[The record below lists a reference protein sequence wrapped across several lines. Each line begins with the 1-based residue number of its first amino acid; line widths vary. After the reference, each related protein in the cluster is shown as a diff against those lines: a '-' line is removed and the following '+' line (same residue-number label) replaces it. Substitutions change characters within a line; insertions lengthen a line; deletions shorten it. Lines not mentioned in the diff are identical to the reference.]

1 MSELLNAVRAART
14 EDIPGIVKPLTAAER
29 KAELAELKAFRAELR
44 DWSWKRWRERNRVS
58 QALVVAGAGCL
69 TGAAATA
76 DWIGARELRENFPV
90 SHPRLLDVLGD
101 RDPRW
106 LGDLA
111 HRLAR
116 RAATAEL
123 DYRLISGLVGLS
135 GCPAPA
141 EDAYVYGWVAAT
153 PTHGLLLPALRA
165 DPGVTAMV
173 PRLFETAETPSSLG
187 WQSDTTDPH
196 HWPTALTVLA
206 EEGVLERRVLVDGAV
221 ARLLRG
227 GAPGDAVFFLNLLV
241 RLELTPDE
249 ERERLPDWT
258 GMAAD
263 GISTVAG
270 HAQAV
275 VSRLALGGG
284 LPARSLADVS
294 GALLFRPEKKLVR
307 AQLILL
313 GKVLRADPGAVGEL
327 LPVIAETFGHEDTAL
342 QERALKLVAR
352 HLPAVD
358 EEIRSDLAASAGLL
372 AVVHRTRA
380 AGIFGAE
387 AMTADAVPYEET
399 LPPVPLPVRAEPAPA
414 DVAELVAEVAALIGA
429 RGGPASFERA
439 LDGLVRH
446 AYRDRAALADA
457 LRVALD
463 GCWWLEA
470 VPEHDVDGDF
480 ARNTYGVEV
489 VAASLCERIS
499 VTSLRDAGKPAAVRQ
514 SCTHTV
520 LDGVLDARLR
530 EVAYLVRTRPLP
542 FLLATPTWETGALDP
557 DVLVERLAEYRRLGA
572 DPAPADFAQ
581 ALLRVR
587 HDGPPEAARAA
598 AALGTPEGDRL
609 AAWLTGERTAL
620 PGLTPTGEGAPRDG
634 AEFPEPDRRW
644 LGSLAEPGRR
654 FAARRARLA
663 AAREFPPAFR
673 LLGHP
678 TQGPGAGCY
687 HWQGDRNVNW
697 TAVLPGD
704 RDALAGWLLPEVAG
718 CARDDRRGGA
728 WWLPLIAES
737 GGPAGTSLHR
747 AVAYGLG
754 SRHPQD
760 RLAAVDALLVLATQ
774 GDLDGRALG
783 EELATRVAEGDV
795 KPNRLADAAR
805 TAAATGAYATV
816 WSVLGAALPAL
827 LAGAAAGPG
836 AARAGLGEIL
846 SVAADCA
853 ERCRATAEIPGLPEL
868 AENGGS
874 SRAATQAVR
883 LLATVRHGSDHSA
896 P

>member
-1 MSELLNAVRAART
+1 MSELLTAVRAARAA
-14 EDIPGIVKPLTAAER
+14 DIPGIVKPLTGAER
-29 KAELAELKAFRAELR
+29 KTELAALKALRAELR
-44 DWSWKRWRERNRVS
+44 DWSWKRWRERNRVG
-58 QALVVAGAGCL
+58 QALVVAGAGCI
-69 TGAAATA
+69 TGAAAAA
-76 DWIGARELRENFPV
+76 DWIGARELRENVHV
-90 SHPRLLDVLGD
+90 SHPLLLDILAE
-101 RDPRW
+101 RDPAW

-116 RAATAEL
+116 RPATGEL
-123 DYRLISGLVGLS
+123 DYRLISGLVALA

-141 EDAYVYGWVAAT
+141 DDSYVYGWVESL
-153 PTHGLLLPALRA
+153 PTHGRLLPALRA
-165 DPGVTAMV
+165 DPGVAAMV
-173 PRLFETAETPSSLG
+173 PRLFEAAETPASFG
-187 WQSDTTDPH
+187 WQVDTTDPH

-249 ERERLPDWT
+249 ERDRLPDWT

-284 LPARSLADVS
+284 LSARSLADVS

-313 GKVLRADPGAVGEL
+313 GKVLRADPGAAGEL

-358 EEIRSDLAASAGLL
+358 EDIRSDLAASAGLL
-372 AVVHRTRA
+372 ATVHRARA
-380 AGIFGAE
+380 VEVFGAD
-387 AMTADAVPYEET
+387 AMAAESVPYEEI
-399 LPPVPLPVRAEPAPA
+399 LPPVPLPVRTEPAPA
-414 DVAELVAEVAALIGA
+414 DLAELVEEVAALISA

-446 AYRDRAALADA
+446 AYRDRTALADA
-457 LRVALD
+457 LRVTLAD
-463 GCWWLEA
+463 CWWLNDLREYD
-470 VPEHDVDGDF
+470 PEEDF
-480 ARNTYGVEV
+480 ARETYGVEV

-499 VTSLRDAGKPAAVRQ
+499 LTSLRDAGKRAAVRHP
-514 SCTHTV
+514 CAHTV

-530 EVAYLVRTRPLP
+530 EAAYLVRTRPLP
-542 FLLATPTWETGALDP
+542 FLLAAPTWETGALDP
-557 DVLVERLAEYRRLGA
+557 EVLVERLAEYRRLGA
-572 DPAPADFAQ
+572 DPAPVDFAQ

-587 HDGPPEAARAA
+587 RDGPPEAARAA

-609 AAWLTGERTAL
+609 AAWLTGEGPAL
-620 PGLTPTGEGAPRDG
+620 PAPASAGEREPRKEG
-634 AEFPEPDRRW
+634 GSPEPGRSW
-644 LGSLAEPGRR
+644 LGSLAEPVRR
-654 FAARRARLA
+654 LAARRARLA
-663 AAREFPPAFR
+663 AAREFPPVFHP
-673 LLGHP
+673 LGHP
-678 TQGPGAGCY
+678 DRLSCSNCY
-687 HWQGDRNVNW
+687 RWEGNRNVNW
-697 TAVLPGD
+697 TAVLPED
-704 RDALAGWLLPEVAG
+704 RDTLAGWLVYDVAE
-718 CARDDRRGGA
+718 CALADQRGGA
-728 WWLPLIAES
+728 WWLPLVAES
-737 GGPAGTSLHR
+737 GGPAGVSLHR

-760 RLAAVDALLVLATQ
+760 RLAAVDALLVLAAR
-774 GDLDGRALG
+774 GDLDGRSLG
-783 EELATRVAEGDV
+783 EELAALVAAGDV
-795 KPNRLADAAR
+795 KPNRLADSAR
-805 TAAATGAYATV
+805 TAAGTGAYATV
-816 WSVLGAALPAL
+816 WSVLGAALPEL
-827 LAGAAAGPG
+827 LAKAAAGPG

-853 ERCRATAEIPGLPEL
+853 ERCRATAEISGLAEL
-868 AENGGS
+868 AERGGS